1 MSTLAAPTTWPPS
14 PSRDRQAGPWRTL
27 QRAASALVPTL
38 FSAALLLPGCGSP
51 APSETSAPAAPVAV
65 RVIAATPAARP
76 NIYEATGTVRAR
88 TSAVISSKVMGYV
101 REVAVA
107 AGDRVREGQ
116 LLVALDARDLDAAC
130 RQAEAA
136 EAEARSAVPEADNAV
151 AAAQASLNLAQATY
165 KRMKDLFDKD
175 SISNQEFDEATARLK
190 LAQTGHQMAVA
201 RRAQLD
207 AKIAQAAQSVASAEI
222 MRGYARLAAPFA
234 GTVTAKS
241 VDPGVLAAPGAP
253 LLTIERE
260 GAYRLEA
267 TVEESKL
274 PLIRSGQPVSVVLD
288 GIGRPIEGRVSEIVP
303 AIDAAS
309 RSFIVKIDL
318 PAIAQLRS
326 GLFGRAR
333 FAFGSRQVLAVP
345 VAAVTERGQLA
356 SVFVADGGRARSR
369 FVTLGQ
375 HAQDSVEILS
385 GLNPGEQV
393 IFPAPPSLADGAPV
407 EVRP

>member
-1 MSTLAAPTTWPPS
+1 MNAPLVALT
-14 PSRDRQAGPWRTL
+14 
-27 QRAASALVPTL
+27 SAT
-38 FSAALLLPGCGSP
+38 LLLLTACGSP
-51 APSETSAPAAPVAV
+51 VSTETGAKAAPVAV
-65 RVIAATPAARP
+65 HAIAAAPAAWP
-76 NIYEATGTVRAR
+76 NLYEATGTVRAR

-101 REVAVA
+101 REVRVA

-116 LLVALDARDLDAAC
+116 LLVALDARDLDAAY
-130 RQAEAA
+130 RQAGAA

-151 AAAQASLNLAQATY
+151 AGAQASVNLAQATY

-190 LAQTGHQMAVA
+190 LAQTAHRMAVS

-207 AKIAQAAQSVASAEI
+207 SKIEQAIQAVASAGV
-222 MRGYARLAAPFA
+222 MRSYAQLAAPFA
-234 GTVTAKS
+234 GTVTAKT
-241 VDPGVLAAPGAP
+241 VDPGALAAPGAP

-274 PLIRSGQPVSVVLD
+274 PLIRTGQPVTVALY
-288 GIGRPIEGRVSEIVP
+288 GIARPIEGRVSEIVP
-303 AIDAAS
+303 AIDASS
-309 RSFIVKIDL
+309 RSFTVKIDL
-318 PAIAQLRS
+318 PAFAQLRS
-326 GLFGRAR
+326 GLFGRAS
-333 FAFGSRQVLAVP
+333 FAFGTRDVLAVP
-345 VAAVTERGQLA
+345 AAAVTERGQLA
-356 SVFVADGGRARSR
+356 SVFIADSGRARSR

-375 HAQDSVEILS
+375 HAQDSVEVLS
-385 GLNPGEQV
+385 GLSPGDQV

>member
-1 MSTLAAPTTWPPS
+1 M
-14 PSRDRQAGPWRTL
+14 R
-27 QRAASALVPTL
+27 
-38 FSAALLLPGCGSP
+38 ALLLLSPAFLLLTGCGSP
-51 APSETSAPAAPVAV
+51 APTETGAQPAPVAV
-65 RVIAATPAARP
+65 HVIAATPAAWP
-76 NIYEATGTVRAR
+76 TVYEATGTVRAR

-101 REVAVA
+101 REVHVA

-116 LLVALDARDLDAAC
+116 PLIALDARDLDAAY
-130 RQAEAA
+130 RQTEAA
-136 EAEARSAVPEADNAV
+136 EAEARSAVSESDNAV
-151 AAAQASLNLAQATY
+151 AGAQASVNLAEATY

-190 LAQTGHQMAVA
+190 LAQTAHQMAVS

-207 AKIAQAAQSVASAEI
+207 SKIAQAVQAVASAGV
-222 MRGYARLAAPFA
+222 MRSYAQLAAPFA

-241 VDPGVLAAPGAP
+241 VDTGALAAPGAP

-274 PLIRSGQPVSVVLD
+274 PLIRTGQTVSVALD
-288 GIGRPIEGRVSEIVP
+288 GIARPIEGRVSEIVP

-309 RSFIVKIDL
+309 RSFTVKIDL

-326 GLFGRAR
+326 GLFGRAS
-333 FAFGSRQVLAVP
+333 FAFGTRQVLAVP
-345 VAAVTERGQLA
+345 AAAVTERGQLA

-375 HAQDSVEILS
+375 HAQDSVEVLS
-385 GLNPGEQV
+385 GLSQGEQV

>member
-1 MSTLAAPTTWPPS
+1 MNAP
-14 PSRDRQAGPWRTL
+14 L
-27 QRAASALVPTL
+27 VALT
-38 FSAALLLPGCGSP
+38 SSALLLLSGCGSP
-51 APSETSAPAAPVAV
+51 PPTETGAQPTPIAVRIIAAAPTAW
-65 RVIAATPAARP
+65 PS
-76 NIYEATGTVRAR
+76 IYEATGTVRAR

-101 REVAVA
+101 REVRVA

-116 LLVALDARDLDAAC
+116 PLIALDARDLDAAY

-151 AAAQASLNLAQATY
+151 AGAQASVNLAEATY

-175 SISNQEFDEATARLK
+175 SISNQEFDEATAHLK
-190 LAQTGHQMAVA
+190 LAQTAHQMAVS

-207 AKIAQAAQSVASAEI
+207 SKIAQAVQAVASAGV
-222 MRGYARLAAPFA
+222 MRSYAQLAAPFA

-241 VDPGVLAAPGAP
+241 VDTGALAAPGAP

-274 PLIRSGQPVSVVLD
+274 PLIRTCQTVSVALD
-288 GIGRPIEGRVSEIVP
+288 GIARPIEGRVSEIVP

-326 GLFGRAR
+326 GLFGRAS
-333 FAFGSRQVLAVP
+333 FAFGTRPVLAVP
-345 VAAVTERGQLA
+345 AAAVTERGQLA
-356 SVFVADGGRARSR
+356 SVFVADGGRAGSR

-385 GLNPGEQV
+385 GLSPGDQV
-393 IFPAPPSLADGAPV
+393 IFPAPASLADGAPV

>member
-1 MSTLAAPTTWPPS
+1 MNIPLV
-14 PSRDRQAGPWRTL
+14 
-27 QRAASALVPTL
+27 ALT
-38 FSAALLLPGCGSP
+38 SAALLLLTACGSSGTTKTG
-51 APSETSAPAAPVAV
+51 AQSAPIAV
-65 RVIAATPAARP
+65 RVIAATPAAWP
-76 NIYEATGTVRAR
+76 TVYEATGTVRAR

-101 REVAVA
+101 REVHVA

-116 LLVALDARDLDAAC
+116 PLIALDARDLDAAY

-151 AAAQASLNLAQATY
+151 AGAQASLNLAQATY

-201 RRAQLD
+201 RRVQLD
-207 AKIAQAAQSVASAEI
+207 SKIAQAVQAVASAGV
-222 MRGYARLAAPFA
+222 MRSYAQLAAPFA

-260 GAYRLEA
+260 GAFRLEA

-274 PLIRSGQPVSVVLD
+274 PLIRTGQPVSVALD
-288 GIGRPIEGRVSEIVP
+288 GIARPIEGRVSEIVP

-309 RSFIVKIDL
+309 RSFTVKVDL

-326 GLFGRAR
+326 GLFGRAS
-333 FAFGSRQVLAVP
+333 FAFGTRPVLAVP

-375 HAQDSVEILS
+375 RSQDSVEVLS
-385 GLNPGEQV
+385 GLSPGEQV

-407 EVRP
+407 EVHP

>member
-1 MSTLAAPTTWPPS
+1 MRKLASPPNRS
-14 PSRDRQAGPWRTL
+14 LAVAAQYRPSFPSRDRQGAVV
-27 QRAASALVPTL
+27 ALA
-38 FSAALLLPGCGSP
+38 SAALLLLTGCGSSAPTETGARPSPIAVHAIP
-51 APSETSAPAAPVAV
+51 AAPAAW
-65 RVIAATPAARP
+65 P

-101 REVAVA
+101 REVHVA
-107 AGDRVREGQ
+107 TGDHVREGQ
-116 LLVALDARDLDAAC
+116 PLIALEARDLDAAY

-207 AKIAQAAQSVASAEI
+207 AKIAQTAQAVASAEI
-222 MRGYARLAAPFA
+222 TRSYAQLAAPFA

-274 PLIRSGQPVSVVLD
+274 PLIRTGQPVSVALD

-309 RSFIVKIDL
+309 RSFLVKVDL

-333 FAFGSRQVLAVP
+333 FAFGTRQVLSVP
-345 VAAVTERGQLA
+345 AAAVTERGQLA

-369 FVTLGQ
+369 FITLGQ
-375 HAQDSVEILS
+375 RAQDSVEVLS

>member
-1 MSTLAAPTTWPPS
+1 MHTPLV
-14 PSRDRQAGPWRTL
+14 
-27 QRAASALVPTL
+27 ALT
-38 FSAALLLPGCGSP
+38 SAALLLLAGCSSP
-51 APSETSAPAAPVAV
+51 APSEAGAKAAPGAV
-65 RVIAATPAARP
+65 HVLTATFAARP

-88 TSAVISSKVMGYV
+88 SSAVISSKVMGYV
-101 REVAVA
+101 REVHVA

-116 LLVALDARDLDAAC
+116 LLVALDARDLDAQH

-175 SISNQEFDEATARLK
+175 SISNQELDEATAKLK
-190 LAQTGHQMAVA
+190 LAQTAHEMALA

-207 AKIAQAAQSVASAEI
+207 SKVAEAAQAVASAGV
-222 MRGYARLAAPFA
+222 MRSYAQLAAPFA
-234 GTVTAKS
+234 GIVTAKS

-260 GAYRLEA
+260 GVYRLEA

-274 PLIRSGQPVSVVLD
+274 PLIRAGQPVSVTLD
-288 GIGRPIEGRVSEIVP
+288 GIDRPIEGRVSEIVP

-309 RSFIVKIDL
+309 RSFIVKVDL

-326 GLFGRAR
+326 GLFGRAS
-333 FAFGSRQVLAVP
+333 FVFGSRQVLAVP

-375 HAQDSVEILS
+375 RAQDSIEILS

>member
-1 MSTLAAPTTWPPS
+1 MNAP
-14 PSRDRQAGPWRTL
+14 RV
-27 QRAASALVPTL
+27 ALT
-38 FSAALLLPGCGSP
+38 SAALLLLAGCGSP
-51 APSETSAPAAPVAV
+51 APSDAGAKAAPTAIRILTVAPS
-65 RVIAATPAARP
+65 AWP

-88 TSAVISSKVMGYV
+88 TSAVISSRTMGYV
-101 REVAVA
+101 REVRVA

-116 LLVALDARDLDAAC
+116 LLVALDARDLDAGY

-136 EAEARSAVPEADNAV
+136 EAEARSAVPESDNAV

-190 LAQTGHQMAVA
+190 LAQSEREMAVA
-201 RRAQLD
+201 RRTQLD
-207 AKIAQAAQSVASAEI
+207 SRIAQAHQALAGAEV
-222 MRGYARLAAPFA
+222 MRGCTQLTAPFA

-241 VDPGVLAAPGAP
+241 VDPGVLAAPRAP
-253 LLTIERE
+253 LPTIDRE

-274 PLIRSGQPVSVVLD
+274 PLIRTGQPVSVALD
-288 GIGRPIEGRVSEIVP
+288 GIARPIEGRVSETVP

-309 RSFIVKIDL
+309 RSFTVKIDL
-318 PAIAQLRS
+318 PATAQLRS

-333 FAFGSRQVLAVP
+333 FPFGTRQVLAVP
-345 VAAVTERGQLA
+345 AAAVTERRQLA

-369 FVTLGQ
+369 FV
-375 HAQDSVEILS
+375 
-385 GLNPGEQV
+385 P
-393 IFPAPPSLADGAPV
+393 
-407 EVRP
+407 

>member
-1 MSTLAAPTTWPPS
+1 MHTP
-14 PSRDRQAGPWRTL
+14 
-27 QRAASALVPTL
+27 LVAFT
-38 FSAALLLPGCGSP
+38 SAALLLLAGCGSP
-51 APSETSAPAAPVAV
+51 APTETGAKAAPTRVQVLTVAPT
-65 RVIAATPAARP
+65 AWP

-101 REVAVA
+101 REVRVA

-116 LLVALDARDLDAAC
+116 LLVALDARDLDAGY

-136 EAEARSAVPEADNAV
+136 QTEARSAVPEADNAI
-151 AAAQASLNLAQATY
+151 AGAQASLNLAQATY
-165 KRMKDLFDKD
+165 RRMKDLFDKD

-190 LAQTGHQMAVA
+190 LAQAGHEMAVA

-207 AKIAQAAQSVASAEI
+207 SKIAQAAQAVASAEV
-222 MRGYARLAAPFA
+222 MRSYAQLTAPFA

-260 GAYRLEA
+260 GAWRLEA
-267 TVEESKL
+267 AVEESKL
-274 PLIRSGQPVSVVLD
+274 PLIRTGQPVTVVLD
-288 GIGRPIEGRVSEIVP
+288 AIGRPIEGRVSEIVP

-309 RSFIVKIDL
+309 RSFTVKIDL

-333 FAFGSRQVLAVP
+333 FAFGTRQVLAVP
-345 VAAVTERGQLA
+345 AAAVTERGQLA

-375 HAQDSVEILS
+375 RAQDSVEILS

-393 IFPAPPSLADGAPV
+393 VFPAPPSLADGAPV

>member
-1 MSTLAAPTTWPPS
+1 M
-14 PSRDRQAGPWRTL
+14 R
-27 QRAASALVPTL
+27 
-38 FSAALLLPGCGSP
+38 ALLLLSPAFLLLTGCGSP
-51 APSETSAPAAPVAV
+51 APTETGAQPAPVAV
-65 RVIAATPAARP
+65 HVIAATPAAWP
-76 NIYEATGTVRAR
+76 TVYEATGTVRAR

-101 REVAVA
+101 REVHVA

-116 LLVALDARDLDAAC
+116 PLIALDARDLDAAY
-130 RQAEAA
+130 RQTEAA
-136 EAEARSAVPEADNAV
+136 EAEARSAVSESDNAV
-151 AAAQASLNLAQATY
+151 AGAQASVNLAQATY

-190 LAQTGHQMAVA
+190 LAQTAHQMAVS

-207 AKIAQAAQSVASAEI
+207 SKIAQAVQAVASAGV
-222 MRGYARLAAPFA
+222 MRSYAQLAAPFA

-274 PLIRSGQPVSVVLD
+274 PLIRTGQTVSVALD
-288 GIGRPIEGRVSEIVP
+288 GIARPIEGRVSEIVP

-309 RSFIVKIDL
+309 RSFTVKIDL

-333 FAFGSRQVLAVP
+333 FAFGTRQVLAVP
-345 VAAVTERGQLA
+345 AAAVTERGQLA

-385 GLNPGEQV
+385 GLSQGEQV

>member
-1 MSTLAAPTTWPPS
+1 MRTLAAPADRPS
-14 PSRDRQAGPWRTL
+14 FPSRDRQGAVVTL
-27 QRAASALVPTL
+27 T
-38 FSAALLLPGCGSP
+38 SAALLLLTACGSP
-51 APSETSAPAAPVAV
+51 TPAETQAKPEPVTV
-65 RVIAATPAARP
+65 RVLSATPAAWP

-101 REVAVA
+101 RQVHVV

-116 LLVALDARDLDAAC
+116 LLVELDARDLDAAY
-130 RQAEAA
+130 RQAQAA
-136 EAEARSAVPEADNAV
+136 EAETRSTVPEADNAV
-151 AAAQASLNLAQATY
+151 AGAQASLNLAQATY

-175 SISNQEFDEATARLK
+175 SISPQEFDEATARLK
-190 LAQTGHQMAVA
+190 LAETAHQMAAA

-207 AKIAQAAQSVASAEI
+207 SRIAQAVQAVASAGV
-222 MRGYARLAAPFA
+222 MRSYAQLAAPFA

-241 VDPGVLAAPGAP
+241 VDPGALAAPGAP
-253 LLTIERE
+253 LLTIERD
-260 GAYRLEA
+260 GAFRLEA

-274 PLIRSGQPVSVVLD
+274 PLIRTGQPVPVALD
-288 GIGRPIEGRVSEIVP
+288 GIGHAIEGRVSEIVP

-326 GLFGRAR
+326 GLFGRAS
-333 FAFGSRQVLAVP
+333 FAFGTRQVLSVP
-345 VAAVTERGQLA
+345 AAAVTERGQLA
-356 SVFVADGGRARSR
+356 SVFIADGGRARSR
-369 FVTLGQ
+369 FVTMGQ

-393 IFPAPPSLADGAPV
+393 IFPAPPSLLDGAPV

>member
-1 MSTLAAPTTWPPS
+1 
-14 PSRDRQAGPWRTL
+14 
-27 QRAASALVPTL
+27 
-38 FSAALLLPGCGSP
+38 
-51 APSETSAPAAPVAV
+51 
-65 RVIAATPAARP
+65 
-76 NIYEATGTVRAR
+76 
-88 TSAVISSKVMGYV
+88 MGNV
-101 REVAVA
+101 REVRVS

-116 LLVALDARDLDAAC
+116 LLVALDARDLDAAY

-136 EAEARSAVPEADNAV
+136 EAEARSAVPEADDAV
-151 AAAQASLNLAQATY
+151 AAARASLTLAQATY

-175 SISNQEFDEATARLK
+175 SISNQEFDEATAKLK
-190 LAQTGHQMAVA
+190 LAQTAHEMALA

-207 AKIAQAAQSVASAEI
+207 PKIAQAAQAVASAEV
-222 MRGYARLAAPFA
+222 MRSYAQITAPFA

-241 VDPGVLAAPGAP
+241 VDPGVLATPGAP

-274 PLIRSGQPVSVVLD
+274 PLIRTGQPVTVMLD
-288 GIGRPIEGRVSEIVP
+288 GIGRPVEGRVSEVVP
-303 AIDAAS
+303 TIDAAS
-309 RSFIVKIDL
+309 RSFTVKIDL

-333 FAFGSRQVLAVP
+333 FAFGTRQVLAVP
-345 VAAVTERGQLA
+345 AAAVTERGQLA
-356 SVFVADGGRARSR
+356 SVFVADAGRARSR

-375 HAQDSVEILS
+375 RAGDSVEILS

-393 IFPAPPSLADGAPV
+393 VFPVPPSLADGAPL